1 VKIAVIGGA
10 GVRTPLLVN
19 GLTQSDVPIR
29 EIALFDIDEARLDAI
44 GGVARRFAHDASI
57 ALCRTSAEAIRGADF
72 VFTSIRVGG
81 IEQRA
86 RDEAASLKHGV
97 LGQETIGPA
106 GFAMT
111 VRTIPA
117 LLRYAREMEDLAP
130 DAWMINFTNPV
141 GPVTQALLTETRAK
155 VIGICDTPTELF
167 EEVARVLG
175 VRSAECHFDYFGL
188 NHLGWLREV
197 YHRGRSQLARVWNDP
212 ERLRAIYRAPLFDP
226 EYLAAL
232 KLLPTE
238 YVYYYVRTK
247 LAAENIRK
255 AGQTRGAVIAQLN
268 ARLFEELA
276 SPGVD
281 AAAVYERYLG
291 ARNAGY
297 MTIESGTPQGAESG
311 DPHRAERGGPPAAAL
326 HEPGMA
332 GVHGTP
338 SALHALTGYDKIAL
352 SVVRAIHF
360 NTGAVIPLNVRNN
373 GNLPLEAEDCV
384 EVPCVVNAT
393 GAWPAHVPPLPP
405 RIAEF
410 IQRVKQY
417 ERLTI
422 QAAHTQT
429 AQAAVDALAANPLVA
444 DRALAHT
451 LYDALAPLW

>member
-19 GLTQSDVPIR
+19 GLTQSELPIR
-29 EIALFDIDEARLDAI
+29 EIALFDIDERRLDAI

-57 ALCRTSAEAIRGADF
+57 VLCGTSAEAIRGADF

-86 RDEAASLKHGV
+86 RDEATSQRHGV

-111 VRTIPA
+111 IRTIPA
-117 LLRYAREMEDLAP
+117 LLHYAREIEALAP

-141 GPVTQALLTETRAK
+141 GAVTQALLTETRAK

-167 EEVARVLG
+167 EEVALALG
-175 VRSAECHFDYFGL
+175 VPSPECHFDYFGL

-197 YHRGRSQLARVWNDP
+197 YHRGRPQLARLWSDP
-212 ERLRAIYRAPLFDP
+212 ERLRTIYRAPLFDA
-226 EYLAAL
+226 EYLAEL

-238 YVYYYVRTK
+238 YVYYYIRTRH
-247 LAAENIRK
+247 ATENTRK
-255 AGQTRGAVIAQLN
+255 AGQTRGEAIARLNAQLF
-268 ARLFEELA
+268 RELA
-276 SPGVD
+276 APGVD
-281 AAAVYERYLG
+281 AVAVYERYL
-291 ARNAGY
+291 ASRSAGY
-297 MTIESGTPQGAESG
+297 LQIESGSPVSLAPLS
-311 DPHRAERGGPPAAAL
+311 
-326 HEPGMA
+326 
-332 GVHGTP
+332 
-338 SALHALTGYDKIAL
+338 SAALTGYDKIAL

-373 GNLPLEAEDCV
+373 GNLPLEADDCV
-384 EVPCVVNAT
+384 EVPCVVNAA
-393 GAWPAHVPPLPP
+393 GAMPMHVPPVPP

-410 IQRVKQY
+410 IGRVKEY

-422 QAAHTQT
+422 TAAYTQT

-444 DRALAHT
+444 DRMLAHA

>member
-1 VKIAVIGGA
+1 MKIAVIGGA
-10 GVRTPLLVN
+10 GVRTPLLVH
-19 GLTQSDVPIR
+19 GLTQSDLPIR
-29 EIALFDIDEARLDAI
+29 EIALFDIDERRLEAI
-44 GGVARRFAHDASI
+44 GGVARRFAQATPI
-57 ALCRTSAEAIRGADF
+57 ALCSTSAEAIRDADF

-86 RDEAASLKHGV
+86 RDEAASLRHGV

-117 LLRYAREMEDLAP
+117 LLRYTREVEQLAP

-167 EEVARVLG
+167 EEVAHALG
-175 VRSAECHFDYFGL
+175 VPSAECHFDYFGL

-197 YHRGRSQLARVWNDP
+197 YHRGQPQLARVWSDP
-212 ERLRAIYRAPLFDP
+212 QILRSIYRAPLFDP
-226 EYLAAL
+226 EYLAEL

-238 YVYYYVRTK
+238 YVYYYIRTK
-247 LAAENIRK
+247 HAAENMRK
-255 AGQTRGAVIAQLN
+255 AGQTRGEAI
-268 ARLFEELA
+268 ARLNEQLFRELA
-276 SPGVD
+276 TPGVD
-281 AAAVYERYLG
+281 AVATYERYL
-291 ARNAGY
+291 ASRSAGY
-297 MTIESGTPQGAESG
+297 MQIESGSPV
-311 DPHRAERGGPPAAAL
+311 AL
-326 HEPGMA
+326 APIA
-332 GVHGTP
+332 
-338 SALHALTGYDKIAL
+338 SAALTGYDKIAL

-373 GNLPLEAEDCV
+373 GNLPLDADDCV

-393 GAWPAHVPPLPP
+393 GAWPTHVPPLPP

-422 QAAHTQT
+422 EAAHTQT
-429 AQAAVDALAANPLVA
+429 AQAAVEALAANPLVA
-444 DRALAHT
+444 DRVLAHT
-451 LYDALAPLW
+451 LVDALAPLW

>member
-1 VKIAVIGGA
+1 VKIALIGGA

-19 GLTQSDVPIR
+19 GLTQSDLPIR
-29 EIALFDIDEARLDAI
+29 EIALFDIDRPRLEAIA
-44 GGVARRFAHDASI
+44 GVARLLAHRASLT
-57 ALCRTSAEAIRGADF
+57 LCQTSAEAIRGADF

-86 RDEAASLKHGV
+86 RDEAAALRHGV

-111 VRTIPA
+111 VRTIPP
-117 LLRYAREMEDLAP
+117 LLACAREVERLAP

-141 GPVTQALLTETRAK
+141 GPVTQALLTNTSAK

-167 EEVARVLG
+167 QEVAQALG
-175 VRSAECHFDYFGL
+175 LPSSECHFDYFGL

-197 YHRGRSQLARVWNDP
+197 YYRGRPQLGRVWDDP
-212 ERLRAIYRAPLFDP
+212 ALLRAVYRAPLFDP
-226 EYLAAL
+226 EYLSEL

-238 YVYYYVRTK
+238 YVYYYLRSK
-247 LAAENIRK
+247 EAADNIRT
-255 AGQTRGAVIAQLN
+255 AGQTRGEAIARLN
-268 ARLFEELA
+268 ERLFEDLA
-276 SPGVD
+276 APGAD
-281 AAAVYERYLG
+281 AVAVYERYLA

-297 MTIESGTPQGAESG
+297 MQAESG
-311 DPHRAERGGPPAAAL
+311 GSQGTARPA
-326 HEPGMA
+326 
-332 GVHGTP
+332 HG
-338 SALHALTGYDKIAL
+338 SALEALTGYDKIAL

-360 NTGAVIPLNVRNN
+360 NTGAVIPLDVRNN
-373 GNLPLEAEDCV
+373 GNLPLASDDCV
-384 EVPCVVNAT
+384 EVPCVVNAA
-393 GAWPAHVPPLPP
+393 GAWPAHVSPLPP

-422 QAAHTQT
+422 EAAQARTP
-429 AQAAVDALAANPLVA
+429 QAAVNALAANPLVA

>member
-1 VKIAVIGGA
+1 MKIAVIGGA

-19 GLTQSDVPIR
+19 GLTQSDLPIR
-29 EIALFDIDEARLDAI
+29 EIALFDIDARRLDAI
-44 GGVARRFAHDASI
+44 GHVARRFAHHATL
-57 ALCRTSAEAIRGADF
+57 ALCTTSADAIRDADF

-86 RDEAASLKHGV
+86 RDEAASLRHGV

-117 LLRYAREMEDLAP
+117 LLHYAREVEQLAP

-141 GPVTQALLTETRAK
+141 GPVTQALLTETQAR

-167 EEVARVLG
+167 EEVAHALG
-175 VRSAECHFDYFGL
+175 VPSAECHFDYFGL

-197 YHRGRSQLARVWNDP
+197 YYRGRPQLARVWSDP
-212 ERLRAIYRAPLFDP
+212 DVLRSIYRAPLFDA
-226 EYLAAL
+226 EYLATL

-238 YVYYYVRTK
+238 YVYYYIRTK
-247 LAAENIRK
+247 HAAENMRK
-255 AGQTRGAVIAQLN
+255 AGQTRGEVIARLN
-268 ARLFEELA
+268 EHLFHELA
-276 SPGVD
+276 TPGVD
-281 AAAVYERYLG
+281 AVATYERYL
-291 ARNAGY
+291 ASRNAGY
-297 MTIESGTPQGAESG
+297 MQIESGSAIALAPIAS
-311 DPHRAERGGPPAAAL
+311 AA
-326 HEPGMA
+326 
-332 GVHGTP
+332 V
-338 SALHALTGYDKIAL
+338 TGYDKIAL

-373 GNLPLEAEDCV
+373 GNLPLDADDCV

-393 GAWPAHVPPLPP
+393 GAWPTHVPPLPP

-410 IQRVKQY
+410 IQRVKAY

-422 QAAHTQT
+422 HAAHAQT
-429 AQAAVDALAANPLVA
+429 PQAAVEALAANPLVA
-444 DRALAHT
+444 DRVLAHT

>member
-10 GVRTPLLVN
+10 GVRTPLLVK
-19 GLTQSDVPIR
+19 GLTESDVPIR
-29 EIALFDIDEARLDAI
+29 EIALFDIDRRRLEAI
-44 GGVARRFAHDASI
+44 GGVARRLAHHAAI
-57 ALCRTSAEAIRGADF
+57 TLCGTSAEAIRGAAF

-86 RDEAASLKHGV
+86 RDEAAAQRHGV

-117 LLRYAREMEDLAP
+117 LLRYAREIETLAP
-130 DAWMINFTNPV
+130 AAWMINFTNPV
-141 GPVTQALLTETRAK
+141 GAVTQALLTETRAK

-167 EEVARVLG
+167 EEVALALG
-175 VRSAECHFDYFGL
+175 VPSAECHFDYFGL

-197 YHRGRSQLARVWNDP
+197 YHRGRPQLARLWTDP
-212 ERLRAIYRAPLFDP
+212 ERLRTIYRAPLFDA
-226 EYLAAL
+226 EYLAEL

-238 YVYYYVRTK
+238 YVYYYIRTK
-247 LAAENIRK
+247 HATENTRK
-255 AGQTRGAVIAQLN
+255 AGQTRGEAIAQLN
-268 ARLFEELA
+268 AELFRELA
-276 SPGVD
+276 APGVD
-281 AAAVYERYLG
+281 AVAVYERYLES
-291 ARNAGY
+291 RSAGY
-297 MTIESGTPQGAESG
+297 LQIESGSPV
-311 DPHRAERGGPPAAAL
+311 AL
-326 HEPGMA
+326 APLS
-332 GVHGTP
+332 
-338 SALHALTGYDKIAL
+338 SASLTGYDKIAL

-373 GNLPLEAEDCV
+373 GNLPLDDDDCV
-384 EVPCVVNAT
+384 EVPCVVNAA
-393 GAWPAHVPPLPP
+393 GAMPMHVPPLPP

-410 IQRVKQY
+410 IRRVKEY

-422 QAAHTQT
+422 RAAHTQT

-444 DRALAHT
+444 DRVLAHT

>member
-19 GLTQSDVPIR
+19 GLTQSDLPIR
-29 EIALFDIDEARLDAI
+29 EIALFDIDEPRLTAI
-44 GGVARRFAHDASI
+44 GGVARQFAHGASI
-57 ALCRTSAEAIRGADF
+57 ALCGTSAEAVRDADF

-86 RDEAASLKHGV
+86 RDEAASLRHGV

-111 VRTIPA
+111 VRTIPP
-117 LLRYAREMEDLAP
+117 LLRYAREVEQLAP

-141 GPVTQALLTETRAK
+141 GPVTQALLSDSHAK

-167 EEVARVLG
+167 EEVAHALG
-175 VRSAECHFDYFGL
+175 VPSAECHFDYFGL

-197 YHRGRSQLARVWNDP
+197 YHRGRPQLSRVWDDP
-212 ERLRAIYRAPLFDP
+212 QVLRTIYRAPLFDP
-226 EYLAAL
+226 EYLAEL

-238 YVYYYVRTK
+238 YVYYYIRTK
-247 LAAENIRK
+247 HAAENMRK
-255 AGQTRGAVIAQLN
+255 AGHTRGEVIAQLN
-268 ARLFEELA
+268 AQLFRELA
-276 SPGVD
+276 TPGVD
-281 AAAVYERYLG
+281 ATAIYERYL
-291 ARNAGY
+291 ASRNAGY
-297 MTIESGTPQGAESG
+297 MQIESGSPV
-311 DPHRAERGGPPAAAL
+311 AL
-326 HEPGMA
+326 API
-332 GVHGTP
+332 
-338 SALHALTGYDKIAL
+338 SSSALTGYDKIAL

-373 GNLPLEAEDCV
+373 GNLPLAPDDCV
-384 EVPCVVNAT
+384 EVPCVVNAS
-393 GAWPAHVPPLPP
+393 GAWPTHVPPLPP

-422 QAAHTQT
+422 QAAHAQT
-429 AQAAVDALAANPLVA
+429 AQAAVEALAANPLVS
-444 DRALAHT
+444 DRILAHT